1 MKTKSDEYMEAPM
14 KKVQSADIT
23 FSTED
28 MLLDRKKHN
37 RPLYLTGYIG
47 ETRLPRVQIDP
58 GSAIN
63 VMPLRALA
71 YLGIP
76 TSRLSHTKVTILGY
90 NADSQRAFG
99 KIRLKCQTGDL
110 KTEVTCYVI
119 DGDTSY
125 NLLLGRPWIHS
136 NNVVP
141 SALHQCF
148 KYVDEKGQVH
158 RVFADKKPFI

>member
-1 MKTKSDEYMEAPM
+1 MEAPM

-99 KIRLKCQTGDL
+99 KIRLKCQTCDL
-110 KTEVTCYVI
+110 KTKVTSYVI
-119 DGDTSY
+119 DVTSPK
-125 NLLLGRPWIHS
+125 LPAWIQWYLT
-136 NNVVP
+136 NP
-141 SALHQCF
+141 SSMLQI
-148 KYVDEKGQVH
+148 
-158 RVFADKKPFI
+158 R

>member
-1 MKTKSDEYMEAPM
+1 
-14 KKVQSADIT
+14 
-23 FSTED
+23 
-28 MLLDRKKHN
+28 
-37 RPLYLTGYIG
+37 
-47 ETRLPRVQIDP
+47 
-58 GSAIN
+58 
-63 VMPLRALA
+63 MPLRALA

>member
-125 NLLLGRPWIHS
+125 SCLEGLGSTATTWYLP
-136 NNVVP
+136 
-141 SALHQCF
+141 
-148 KYVDEKGQVH
+148 
-158 RVFADKKPFI
+158 PFINASS

>member
-1 MKTKSDEYMEAPM
+1 MEAPM
-14 KKVQSADIT
+14 KKVQNADIT

-28 MLLDRKKHN
+28 MLQDRKKHN

-76 TSRLSHTKVTILGY
+76 TSRLSHTKVGTKPT
-90 NADSQRAFG
+90 R
-99 KIRLKCQTGDL
+99 K
-110 KTEVTCYVI
+110 E
-119 DGDTSY
+119 
-125 NLLLGRPWIHS
+125 
-136 NNVVP
+136 P
-141 SALHQCF
+141 SARFVSSAKQ
-148 KYVDEKGQVH
+148 G
-158 RVFADKKPFI
+158 I